1 MSQRNVQHKIYFS
14 LISFGLHWSAPP
26 LAHFTSVSLHS
37 LPHSP
42 HSSPRSVP
50 SDHEWRTEDVM
61 SVTRKNE
68 HEERQGKDDRKDP
81 MLPADQRLLSSC
93 RSFRAK
99 TLSPL
104 HCLFS
109 CFLLSDSVLSRLIH
123 HLFVRS
129 LLNIGN
135 YWKMMVIYFQKASH
149 YRMKIDDEWRETR
162 NWPRIKDGRCHDG
175 LSASSVTP
183 LVPSAVGRFRCHLP
197 YAYGTSETSGT
208 RRMVGGW

>member
-1 MSQRNVQHKIYFS
+1 
-14 LISFGLHWSAPP
+14 
-26 LAHFTSVSLHS
+26 
-37 LPHSP
+37 
-42 HSSPRSVP
+42 
-50 SDHEWRTEDVM
+50 M

-123 HLFVRS
+123 PSYPLLYSPPFTRFVHE
-129 LLNIGN
+129 
-135 YWKMMVIYFQKASH
+135 KH
-149 YRMKIDDEWRETR
+149 
-162 NWPRIKDGRCHDG
+162 
-175 LSASSVTP
+175 
-183 LVPSAVGRFRCHLP
+183 
-197 YAYGTSETSGT
+197 TSG
-208 RRMVGGW
+208 